1 MALRMHPVSAARW
14 HRLAA
19 SRLADEAGP
28 SEIDL
33 IAIEIE
39 SVDPR
44 KRARAEVAL
53 IEAYLEALEPERAS
67 RSL

>member
-1 MALRMHPVSAARW
+1 MPLRMHRVSAARW

-33 IAIEIE
+33 IALEVE
-39 SVDPR
+39 SADPR
-44 KRARAEVAL
+44 KRARAAVTL
-53 IEAYLEALEPERAS
+53 IQRYVEALETERAS
-67 RSL
+67 R

>member
-1 MALRMHPVSAARW
+1 MHRVPAARW

-19 SRLADEAGP
+19 SRLTDVAGP

-33 IAIEIE
+33 IAIETE
-39 SVDPR
+39 SADPR

-53 IEAYLEALEPERAS
+53 IQAYVDAMEPQNAAR
-67 RSL
+67 